1 MRTWFIISHL
11 LCIYRATVIVT
22 WILLFLKNRPLS
34 ILLAFFL
41 PVVFCHASE
50 SVCVLEFM
58 GTPSGCHKIE
68 NCRCELKR
76 YCCSLFLYA
85 GSNMLVIVYIF
96 LTFQPLFI
104 LTTAVCLCQYIYL
117 HWQCGMLDHCDS
129 FWYNVKWLKITSKR
143 CFMASLC
150 GALNVESR
158 FQLLYFA

>member
-1 MRTWFIISHL
+1 MIHCISFAL
-11 LCIYRATVIVT
+11 YLSCCCDCDLDFSVSEESATKYFVVV
-22 WILLFLKNRPLS
+22 L
-34 ILLAFFL
+34 FL

-68 NCRCELKR
+68 NCRCELKL
-76 YCCSLFLYA
+76 YCCSLLLYV

-104 LTTAVCLCQYIYL
+104 LTTAVCLCQYISYL

-129 FWYNVKWLKITSKR
+129 IWYNVKWHEITSKR
-143 CFMASLC
+143 CFC
-150 GALNVESR
+150 GFFVWCT
-158 FQLLYFA
+158 